1 MVIPAQS
8 PHADAAIAF
17 INYVL
22 LPENSLLI
30 TEKFPYSNPNQAALA
45 HLKETQPARYQT
57 YIDNPITN
65 PPAEVLQA
73 ARPVKNVG
81 EATSAIYQNDW
92 EAVKKEVKK

>member
-1 MVIPAQS
+1 MRNIDKIV
-8 PHADAAIAF
+8 
-17 INYVL
+17 
-22 LPENSLLI
+22 

-92 EAVKKEVKK
+92 ETVKKEVKK